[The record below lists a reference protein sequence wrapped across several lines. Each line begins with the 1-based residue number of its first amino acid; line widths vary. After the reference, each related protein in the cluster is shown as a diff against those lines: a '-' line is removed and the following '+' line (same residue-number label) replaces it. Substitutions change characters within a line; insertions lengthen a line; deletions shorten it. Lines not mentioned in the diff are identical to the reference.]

1 MAEAGSRIEV
11 PGSHRVPLPGARKGA
26 PADPNE
32 RVEVSVLLRRPAGS
46 AFEHDLAASRCLHPP
61 SGVT

>member
-11 PGSHRVPLPGARKGA
+11 PGSHRVRS
-26 PADPNE
+26 PATRRGRRPTPNE